1 MQPLALIAQAESH
14 RIVIDFTR
22 MQNKIL
28 KIANA
33 KETAKTNKK
42 NKQTRYIHTDMNI
55 NITASS
61 HPPRAFMW
69 TMLIKEKIHN
79 LTHIETHYNLADL
92 ELERMLRAL
101 L

>member
-28 KIANA
+28 KIANG
-33 KETAKTNKK
+33 ENKQK
-42 NKQTRYIHTDMNI
+42 IKQTRYIHTDMNI